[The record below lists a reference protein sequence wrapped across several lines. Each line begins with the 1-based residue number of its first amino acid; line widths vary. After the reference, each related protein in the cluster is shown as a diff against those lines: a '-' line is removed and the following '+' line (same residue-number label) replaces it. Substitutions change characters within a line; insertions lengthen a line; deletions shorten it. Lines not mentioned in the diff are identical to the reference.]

1 MLRISVSLEGSAI
14 GECCFSD
21 EESVITIGRAS
32 GNDIVLPDPAKKV
45 SRHHAVLIKP
55 SNLTE
60 SHFIRDLGSRYGVR
74 VRERL
79 MRCAHLGND
88 DSFTIADYSLM
99 LNTDHCPAHVDRLR
113 IVSTRPSAHLFD
125 ASTMGVEKEATVTS
139 RGNTARQQE
148 LRAEIGQFKAFDD
161 ARDRAGALMPALCAA
176 VQATKGFLRLFRK
189 GREIPHIDIGIAG
202 MREVDA
208 IEIADSNFLKRL
220 KQGHAF
226 VEAEVVL
233 SPLMRATNLIG
244 FIAVSKSAGSIPFS
258 PEDVDLLVEVG
269 KLLGDQFSADCSQ
282 PGANTST
289 EAFHWPEILIGN
301 SEGIKKVRQQIAI
314 AAGSTGNV
322 LLVGET
328 GTGKELVAHE
338 IHQKSGRTGE
348 FKEQNAAQLTESLAE
363 SVVFG
368 YVPRSGIAGADIKGA
383 PGWFEL
389 ANRGTLFLDEVHGLN
404 TVLQDKFLRA
414 LQEKKVSRIGARE
427 ATQVDV
433 KVIAATD
440 VDLETAIESGVLRRA
455 FYFRFEQRIC
465 VPPLRE
471 RKQDIPVLAYY
482 FLDRLDAEP
491 NIVPRCISHKA
502 MDCLLQYDWPG
513 NVRELQSCIKNAA
526 STGTGVIFTWNLP
539 DHIQKPAMKAAAASV
554 DSTVT
559 PISNSRPRIQTLT
572 DLERDKILE
581 ILEVTH
587 GNKTQSSQLLGIT
600 RMTLLNKMDKFGIPR
615 NYGEILSRA

>member
-1 MLRISVSLEGSAI
+1 MLRVSISLEGSTI

-21 EESVITIGRAS
+21 DESIVTIGRAS
-32 GNDIVLPDPAKKV
+32 DNDILLPDPAKKV

-60 SHFIRDLGSRYGVR
+60 SHFVRDLGSRYGVG

-79 MRCAHLGND
+79 MRCAHLGNGET
-88 DSFTIADYSLM
+88 FTIADYTLR
-99 LNTDHCPAHVDRLR
+99 LNTDHRTAHVDRLR
-113 IVSTRPSAHLFD
+113 IVSKQRPEHLYD
-125 ASTMGVEKEATVTS
+125 ASTMGLERDSKLSWVA
-139 RGNTARQQE
+139 NTARQVE
-148 LRAEIGQFKAFDD
+148 LRAEIGQFRAFENPCDC
-161 ARDRAGALMPALCAA
+161 AGALMPALCAA
-176 VQATKGFLRLFRK
+176 VQASKGFVRLFRH
-189 GREIPHIDIGIAG
+189 GRERPYIDIGIAG
-202 MREVDA
+202 MQEADA
-208 IEIADSNFLKRL
+208 IEIADSNFLRHL
-220 KQGHAF
+220 KKGSAF
-226 VEAEVVL
+226 VEADVVL
-233 SPLMRATNLIG
+233 SPVMSSTDVIG
-244 FIAVSKSAGSIPFS
+244 FIAVGKSAGSIPFS
-258 PEDVDLLVEVG
+258 SDDVDFLVEIG
-269 KLLGDQFSADCSQ
+269 KLLGDQFSADCLE
-282 PGANTST
+282 GRANGST

-314 AAGSTGNV
+314 VAKSTDNV
-322 LLVGET
+322 LIVGET
-328 GTGKELVAHE
+328 GTGKELVARE
-338 IHQKSGRTGE
+338 IHRKSGRTGE
-348 FKEQNAAQLTESLAE
+348 FVEQNAAQLTESLAE

-368 YVPRSGIAGADIKGA
+368 YVAKSGIAGADIKGA

-427 ATQVDV
+427 PKVVDV

-440 VDLETAIESGVLRRA
+440 FDLERAIDNGVLRRA
-455 FYFRFEQRIC
+455 FYFRFEERIC

-482 FLDRLDAEP
+482 FLDNLPAEP

-502 MDCLLQYDWPG
+502 MDCLLRYDWPG

-526 STGTGVIFTWNLP
+526 RTGTDVIFTWNLP
-539 DHIQKPAMKAAAASV
+539 DHIQKPAIKAVAAAL
-554 DSTVT
+554 DNTVT
-559 PISNSRPRIQTLT
+559 PISSSRPRVQTLT

-581 ILEVTH
+581 TLEVTH

-615 NYGEILSRA
+615 NYGEILNRA